1 MRAEFQFAFA
11 VLAAHS
17 FAVMSDRQLI
27 LEAVQ
32 EMPETSSV
40 HEIVEE
46 LVLLAEVKRRL
57 EKNPQGK
64 GIPAEVLLTQVS
76 TWAAK

>member
-1 MRAEFQFAFA
+1 
-11 VLAAHS
+11 
-17 FAVMSDRQLI
+17 MSDRQLI

-32 EMPETSSV
+32 EMPETASF

-46 LVLLAEVKRRL
+46 LALMAEVKRRL

-64 GIPAEVLLTQVS
+64 GVPAEELLAQVS
-76 TWAAK
+76 TWVSR

>member
-1 MRAEFQFAFA
+1 VKKIQFAFA
-11 VLAAHS
+11 LFAAHS
-17 FAVMSDRQLI
+17 FDVMSDRQLV

-32 EMPETSSV
+32 EMPETASC

-57 EKNPQGK
+57 GKNPQGK
-64 GIPAEVLLTQVS
+64 GVPAEELLAQVS
-76 TWAAK
+76 TWVSR